1 LRHSLATRLLREGA
15 TLDAIGALLR
25 HRDVST
31 TALYAKVDIG
41 LLGQIAQPWPR
52 VGVLSC

>member
-1 LRHSLATRLLREGA
+1 LLREGA

-31 TALYAKVDIG
+31 TALYAKVDIV
-41 LLGQIAQPWPR
+41 LLRQVSQPWPR
-52 VGVLSC
+52 AEVSPC